1 MIKLINAKKSYQN
14 GSVTTDAINNL
25 NLEIFKDEYIAIM
38 GTSGSGKSTLL
49 NVLGGMDVLSSG
61 QYLFEGKDITNLKGK
76 KLDLF
81 RKKNIGFVFQNF
93 ALLDQYTV
101 YENVELP
108 LISQKVSVGKRKKII
123 NDILVKLQIEDLK
136 NKRAKEISGGQ
147 QQRCAIARA
156 LATGAP
162 IILAD
167 EPTGSLDSKT
177 SKEIM
182 DVFEQVHKEGKTII
196 MVTHDEKVAKRA
208 QRIIRLEDG
217 NIVND

>member
-108 LISQKVSVGKRKKII
+108 LISQKVSVGKRKK
-123 NDILVKLQIEDLK
+123 DYQ
-136 NKRAKEISGGQ
+136 
-147 QQRCAIARA
+147 
-156 LATGAP
+156 
-162 IILAD
+162 
-167 EPTGSLDSKT
+167 
-177 SKEIM
+177 
-182 DVFEQVHKEGKTII
+182 
-196 MVTHDEKVAKRA
+196 
-208 QRIIRLEDG
+208 
-217 NIVND
+217 